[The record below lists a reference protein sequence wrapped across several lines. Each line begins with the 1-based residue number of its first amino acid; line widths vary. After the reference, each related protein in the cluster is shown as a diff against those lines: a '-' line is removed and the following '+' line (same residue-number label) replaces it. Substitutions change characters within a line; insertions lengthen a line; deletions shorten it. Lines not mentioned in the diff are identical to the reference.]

1 MNILPTART
10 SQIAFNELETELQIH
25 DLSINTAFC
34 LNKTSA
40 IIYKSCNGST
50 TFAEMNLK
58 YSFTDDLIYLALG
71 ELKAANLL
79 AGGNDFISPFIAVKN
94 VWDSKINETEAVGY

>member
-10 SQIAFNELETELQIH
+10 SQIAFNELGLELQIH

-34 LNKTSA
+34 LDKTSA

-50 TFAEMNLK
+50 TFAEMNSK
-58 YSFTDDLIYLALG
+58 YSFTDDLIYLVLD
-71 ELKAANLL
+71 ELKAAILL
-79 AGGNDFISPFIAVKN
+79 ADGNDFISPF
-94 VWDSKINETEAVGY
+94 VGL

>member
-10 SQIAFNELETELQIH
+10 SEIIFNELQDELLIY
-25 DLSINTAFC
+25 DLSINKAFC

-40 IIYKSCNGST
+40 IIYKSCNGLT

-58 YSFTDDLIYLALG
+58 YSFTDDLIFFALD
-71 ELKAANLL
+71 ELKDANLL
-79 AGGNDFISPFIAVKN
+79 TQSNNDFLYGNRIQVAAN
-94 VWDSKINETEAVGY
+94 A

>member
-10 SQIAFNELETELQIH
+10 SQIAFNELGTELQIH
-25 DLSINTAFC
+25 DLSINKAFC

-40 IIYKSCNGST
+40 IIYMACNGST

-58 YSFTDDLIYLALG
+58 YSFTDDLIYLALD

-79 AGGNDFISPFIAVKN
+79 ADGNDLISPF
-94 VWDSKINETEAVGY
+94 VGM